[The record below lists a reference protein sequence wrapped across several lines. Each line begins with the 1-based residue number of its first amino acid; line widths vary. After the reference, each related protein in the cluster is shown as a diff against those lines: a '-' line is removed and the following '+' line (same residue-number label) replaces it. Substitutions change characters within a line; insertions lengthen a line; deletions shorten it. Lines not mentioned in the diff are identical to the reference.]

1 MACMHALH
9 VTYTRRVA
17 AIFEA
22 QAQTLAV
29 EWYVECKP
37 FYGIKITVWHICSD
51 SNLPRAIK

>member
-1 MACMHALH
+1 MHALH

-29 EWYVECKP
+29 EWYVECKS
-37 FYGIKITVWHICSD
+37 FCGIKITVWHICSD